1 MRPGKGG
8 VLGKHLLR
16 RMLLPEEPSCGRLGV
31 AQLLCGSESVC
42 LELATI
48 NHTCHTSYLPVLVD
62 LLLISVLEVARP
74 GEKPHLMSKI
84 SQVGQL
90 HTTDESTLG
99 LAEVSVIS

>member
-1 MRPGKGG
+1 MGA
-8 VLGKHLLR
+8 
-16 RMLLPEEPSCGRLGV
+16 PSCGRLGV

-42 LELATI
+42 LELTTI

-90 HTTDESTLG
+90 HTCLLYTSD
-99 LAEVSVIS
+99 AADDVSWV